1 MPPLH
6 FIDSTLRD
14 GEQTPGVRFSLTEKL
29 EIAHALDQAGIPEIE
44 AGIPAMGGTMLEE
57 VRQVV
62 AAPLNAE
69 VSVWC
74 RARLKDLEQAERC
87 GARRVHIALPASD
100 RLLAAMGKDL
110 NWLLRRATSLPA
122 IAKRRFEYV
131 SVGLMDASRCS
142 AERLHSLTGRVYRTG
157 ADRLRLADTVGVWNP
172 FEVDRLFR
180 DLCCRHPGMP
190 FGFHGHNDLGMATAN
205 ALSAVRAGA
214 AWVDVTVNGLGDRAG
229 NVPLAELALAVEH
242 SLKRSSGIHLDQLNA
257 LSERVARAC
266 GQPLPADKPVVGT
279 RVFRHEAGIHVHG
292 LLRDRLSF
300 QPFLPESV
308 GRGQETL
315 ELGPHSGR
323 TARQNLNPTPE
334 RSLI

>member
-14 GEQTPGVRFSLTEKL
+14 GEQTPGVRFSLSDKL
-29 EIAHALDQAGIPEIE
+29 DIAWALDAAGISEIE
-44 AGIPAMGGTMLEE
+44 AGIPAMGGDMLEE
-57 VRQVV
+57 VKELTALSLH
-62 AAPLNAE
+62 AA

-74 RARLKDLEQAERC
+74 RARLRDLEQAEQC

-100 RLLAAMGKDL
+100 RLLATMGKDR
-110 NWLLRRATSLPA
+110 NWLYRRATTLPA
-122 IAKRRFEYV
+122 IAKRRFDYV
-131 SVGLMDASRCS
+131 SVGLMDASRCP
-142 AERLHSLTGRVYRTG
+142 ADHLQSLAGCIYRAG

-180 DLCCRHPGMP
+180 DLCSRHPGLP
-190 FGFHGHNDLGMATAN
+190 LGFHGHNDLGMATAN
-205 ALSAVRAGA
+205 ALAAIRAGA
-214 AWVDVTVNGLGDRAG
+214 QWVDVTVNGLGDRAG

-242 SLKRSSGIHLDQLNA
+242 SLKRTSGIQLAHLST
-257 LSERVARAC
+257 LSERVAAAC
-266 GQPLPADKPVVGT
+266 GQPLPADKPVVGN

-292 LLRDRLSF
+292 LLRDRLSY

-308 GRGQETL
+308 GRRQESL

-323 TARQNLNPTPE
+323 TARQVLTSTPKGV
-334 RSLI
+334 